1 MITNELIGHNLKR
14 KREAMNLTQ
23 QQVAT
28 LLGLKREQVS
38 FYENGHRTVSTSL
51 LQKFAGIY
59 DCKITDL
66 LNESEY
72 NKINPVSLAFRANE
86 EINDFDLEV
95 IMNAKKLLVT
105 FNKLKTL

>member
-1 MITNELIGHNLKR
+1 MITNEIIGQNLKR
-14 KREAMNLTQ
+14 RREMMNLTQ
-23 QQVAT
+23 QQVAS

-38 FYENGHRTVSTSL
+38 FYENGHRAVSTSL
-51 LQKFAGIY
+51 LQKLAGLY

-66 LNESEY
+66 LNDNEI

-86 EINDFDLEV
+86 DINDLDLEV

-105 FNKLKTL
+105 YNKLKSL